1 MKEEVKVKAKAKKN
15 EASMYYTD
23 DDSDDDFQPTKR
35 KKVRNLPLKIYDH
48 LWLWLTFI
56 VSFKQMSTSPAEN
69 LKPTTTPVKQPK
81 QEPPELASFV
91 GSCASDFKKS
101 DEFTVTPSAAA
112 HTATVAADYDAASNT
127 ERPLL
132 QKQRYRSYIC
142 KAFCQSG
149 GGGGIS
155 PPLSTELEIVS
166 SFFSSPLSLLLLLL
180 FSLSVYAYFFG
191 FACFQDSENLFW
203 NSHTQADRSSGKGI
217 QAHRLLPYA
226 VSFPDYAAYNILDVE
241 IMTLSARSGDTE
253 QFFSSYFS
261 FLTSY
266 FMFLFLYFFLLLNA
280 QHAG

>member
-1 MKEEVKVKAKAKKN
+1 MKAKAKKN

-166 SFFSSPLSLLLLLL
+166 SFFFFPSLPTTATLILPLCLCLFLWFCL
-180 FSLSVYAYFFG
+180 FSG
-191 FACFQDSENLFW
+191 FRE
-203 NSHTQADRSSGKGI
+203 
-217 QAHRLLPYA
+217 
-226 VSFPDYAAYNILDVE
+226 
-241 IMTLSARSGDTE
+241 
-253 QFFSSYFS
+253 S
-261 FLTSY
+261 FLELAHTSRS
-266 FMFLFLYFFLLLNA
+266 LKW
-280 QHAG
+280 